1 MIDFLMKAGPA
12 FMIPLLLLSITS
24 WAFIIERFY
33 RYRKVPKDKNAEEFL
48 QEMKTVLT
56 NDGPTALDERLS
68 KEKGLL
74 ANVWGQLANR
84 LNLLIMEKR
93 SVQQMREE
101 LQFDSENYSR
111 DYLEQYLAGL
121 NTISTLSPL
130 VGLLGTIVGMIQ
142 AFDAIA
148 RQGAGDPQA
157 VAGGINTALIT
168 TAAGLVIAIPSI
180 LGYNYFRRRVEQ
192 ILKRL
197 EPFTHLFINELIQ
210 EIGRPAVYRDYVEQ
224 VYHDDVVTDKEKELL
239 KAKQSELRLS
249 AKVAREVEEAVKTAN
264 GIENA

>member
-24 WAFIIERFY
+24 WAFIFERAY
-33 RYRKVPKDKNAEEFL
+33 RYRKVPKDKAAQDLLNKSSDILKSGGKE
-48 QEMKTVLT
+48 
-56 NDGPTALDERLS
+56 ALGKHLS
-68 KEKGLL
+68 EQKGLL
-74 ANVWGQLANR
+74 SIVWSQLVTR
-84 LNLLIMEKR
+84 LDLLIMEKR
-93 SVQQMREE
+93 SIQQMREE

-197 EPFTHLFINELIQ
+197 EPFTHLYINELIQ
-210 EIGRPAVYRDYVEQ
+210 EIGRPAVYRDFVEQ
-224 VYHDDVVTDKEKELL
+224 VYHDNVVTQGEQDML
-239 KAKQSELRLS
+239 KAKQSELRLPD
-249 AKVAREVEEAVKTAN
+249 KTARQVEEAVKAAN
-264 GIENA
+264 GFEHA